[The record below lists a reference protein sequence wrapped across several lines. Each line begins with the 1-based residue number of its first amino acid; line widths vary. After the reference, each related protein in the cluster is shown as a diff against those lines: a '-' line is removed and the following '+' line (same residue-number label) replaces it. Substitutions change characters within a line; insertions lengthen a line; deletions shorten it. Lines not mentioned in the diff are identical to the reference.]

1 MNVIRTKMN
10 ALKAFIETEKFSGYD
25 PYDGLTTPLFNLPF
39 FKSNKVFRFTFQQV
53 IKRFPYNIR
62 PVLGIKKGI
71 NPVTLGLSIQSY
83 AYLTVVEPLNK
94 ELYLTQIEKLISQLQ
109 LSQSKFYAG
118 ACWGYNFDWEARYTT
133 IKAFQPTVVAT
144 GIITNALF
152 ECWKITKNEH
162 CKDLIISS
170 SNFVLKD
177 LNRTEENNTFC
188 FSYSPFD
195 HQKVLNAS
203 MKGSR
208 ILAQTYFLTKDETL
222 WKPILASVQFVIN
235 NQQQN
240 GSFTYSNKRAKI
252 DNYHTA
258 YILDCLDE
266 IQKYLE
272 ISTFDEQLKRG
283 LNYYLMNFF
292 EENGAPKFYHNANFP
307 IDCTSGGQSL
317 LTLTRFN
324 KTEQAKKTANYLL
337 TNMQDKNGSF
347 YFRKYH
353 FWTVKTSFMRWSNA
367 WMFAG
372 LSYLL
377 YKQKAS

>member
-1 MNVIRTKMN
+1 
-10 ALKAFIETEKFSGYD
+10 
-25 PYDGLTTPLFNLPF
+25 
-39 FKSNKVFRFTFQQV
+39 
-53 IKRFPYNIR
+53 
-62 PVLGIKKGI
+62 
-71 NPVTLGLSIQSY
+71 LSIQSY
-83 AYLTVVEPLNK
+83 AYLTVVEPQNK
-94 ELYLTQIEKLISQLQ
+94 ELYLSQIEKLLNQLE
-109 LSQSKFYAG
+109 LLQSKGYAG
-118 ACWGYNFDWEARYTT
+118 ACWGYNFDWEARYAS

-152 ECWKITKNEH
+152 ECWKITKNER
-162 CKDLIISS
+162 CNDLIISS
-170 SNFVLKD
+170 SNFVLNN
-177 LNRTEENNTFC
+177 LNRTEVNNTFC

-222 WKPILASVQFVIN
+222 LKPILESVQFVLN
-235 NQQQN
+235 NQQQD
-240 GSFTYSNKRAKI
+240 GSYTYSNKRAKI

-258 YILDCLDE
+258 YILDCLDG
-266 IQKYLE
+266 IQKSLE

-283 LNYYLMNFF
+283 LNYYVTNFF
-292 EENGAPKFYHNANFP
+292 EKNGAPKFYNDAHFP

-337 TNMQDKNGSF
+337 ANMQNLNGSF

-353 FWTVKTSFMRWSNA
+353 YWTVKTSFMRWSNA

-377 YKQKAS
+377 YKQKMV